1 MPLQINFCFDLFH
14 NKKNGY
20 WNSFLKQYL
29 RLFKL
34 NIKILNFFFHI
45 WFFSCNHRVS
55 SIFCIVILHK
65 TSRHLIIPPYYI
77 FHYTMGQNL
86 LWSRIRICQTYLWVC
101 YMMSQEIFLFTFSLG
116 QSKSV
121 WKIIVKLWIHKKF
134 KCDFKIILAPLCIA
148 SQIAN
153 L

>member
-1 MPLQINFCFDLFH
+1 MDIEILFETI
-14 NKKNGY
+14 
-20 WNSFLKQYL
+20 
-29 RLFKL
+29 FKIIQTKYQ
-34 NIKILNFFFHI
+34 NIKFFFHI

-101 YMMSQEIFLFTFSLG
+101 YMMSQETFLFTFSLG

-121 WKIIVKLWIHKKF
+121 WKIIVKLCLF
-134 KCDFKIILAPLCIA
+134 KNQIRLQNYFGPIMHCISDCQPLKQLILL
-148 SQIAN
+148 S
-153 L
+153 

>member
-1 MPLQINFCFDLFH
+1 MDIEILFETI
-14 NKKNGY
+14 
-20 WNSFLKQYL
+20 
-29 RLFKL
+29 FKIIQTKYQ
-34 NIKILNFFFHI
+34 NINFFFHI

-121 WKIIVKLWIHKKF
+121 WKIIVKLCLF
-134 KCDFKIILAPLCIA
+134 KNQIRLQNYFGPIMHCISDCQPLKQLILL
-148 SQIAN
+148 S
-153 L
+153 

>member
-1 MPLQINFCFDLFH
+1 L
-14 NKKNGY
+14 K
-20 WNSFLKQYL
+20 SFLKQYL

-121 WKIIVKLWIHKKF
+121 WKIIVKLCLF
-134 KCDFKIILAPLCIA
+134 KNQIRLQNYFGPIMHCISDCQPLKQLILL
-148 SQIAN
+148 S
-153 L
+153 